1 MDIEQIKREVFHAV
15 YDTQITQPSGIFE
28 AIDYLHSRG
37 YLGGVPEGY
46 CVVPKEPTDKIISA
60 AEDCGDD
67 EYGGTAEEGDI
78 YMGTNYNMA
87 EVYKAMI
94 AAAPKGETKCY

>member
-1 MDIEQIKREVFHAV
+1 MDIEQIKREQEGPVCAEL
-15 YDTQITQPSGIFE
+15 DTYSNGWV
-28 AIDYLHSRG
+28 DCVNYLHSRG

-46 CVVPKEPTDKIISA
+46 CVIPKELTDKMISA